1 MKQILPILGFTAILA
16 SCGVGQSKKVELDKL
31 SAEPVVVVS
40 DTMGLADYK
49 AFQEWKRSNDAA
61 SYAAAHQAAYAAEKQ
76 STRTSTP
83 AVRHTSNKSH
93 TGSYPAMEKSPSAD
107 YPGASE
113 TSTPAEPVQEK
124 KGWSKAAKGTAIGA
138 GGGAVIG
145 AVVNKRNRA
154 VGAAIGG
161 VVGAGVGYGI
171 GRHMDKKDGRY

>member
-1 MKQILPILGFTAILA
+1 MKHILPILGFTAVLA
-16 SCGVGQSKKVELDKL
+16 SCGIGQSKQVELDKL
-31 SAEPVVVVS
+31 SAEPVVVIS

-49 AFQEWKRSNDAA
+49 AFQQWKQSNDAA
-61 SYAAAHQAAYAAEKQ
+61 SYAAAHQAAYAAEQ
-76 STRTSTP
+76 QTRKASKP
-83 AVRHTSNKSH
+83 VVRHTSSRSH
-93 TGSYPAMEKSPSAD
+93 TGSYPAMEKSTEAD

-113 TSTPAEPVQEK
+113 TSTSSEPVQEK
-124 KGWSKAAKGTAIGA
+124 KGWSKAAKGAAIGA
-138 GGGAVIG
+138 GGGAVVG

>member
-1 MKQILPILGFTAILA
+1 MKQILPILGFTAVLA
-16 SCGVGQSKKVELDKL
+16 SCGVEQSKKIELDKL
-31 SAEPVVVVS
+31 SAEPVVVIS

-61 SYAAAHQAAYAAEKQ
+61 SYVAAHQAAYTAEKATRR
-76 STRTSTP
+76 STTP
-83 AVRHTSNKSH
+83 AVRHTSSRTH
-93 TGSYPAMEKSPSAD
+93 TGSYPAMEKSTPAD

-113 TSTPAEPVQEK
+113 TSTSSEPVQEK
-124 KGWSKAAKGTAIGA
+124 KGWSKAAKGAAIGA

-161 VVGAGVGYGI
+161 AVGAGVGYGI